1 MQEVKAI
8 ARFVR
13 VSPRK
18 ARLVVDLIR
27 HMSIADA
34 RVQLRYSKKQVS
46 EAVLKVLNSAV
57 ANAIHNNG
65 MKEESLKIA
74 AAYVDGGPIMY
85 RYRPRAHGRAFPIRK
100 RTSHITIVVAGEE
113 TNSAK
118 PGHATPGK
126 SAPNAEKKEE
136 VATEDKKAPAKKP
149 TAKPKTEN
157 PAKPGHATP
166 GKKSKKPV
174 AKKPAA
180 NPAKPDQAP
189 PGKPVAKKA
198 APKKPAAK
206 KPATDKSK
214 TTKAKS
220 SK

>member
-1 MQEVKAI
+1 MQEVKAT

-46 EAVLKVLNSAV
+46 EAVLKVLNSAI

-100 RTSHITIVVAGEE
+100 RTSHITIIVAGEE
-113 TNSAK
+113 TMK
-118 PGHATPGK
+118 PVK
-126 SAPNAEKKEE
+126 KAEKKDEVVTEE
-136 VATEDKKAPAKKP
+136 KKAP

-157 PAKPGHATP
+157 PAKPGQATP
-166 GKKSKKPV
+166 GK
-174 AKKPAA
+174 PA
-180 NPAKPDQAP
+180 
-189 PGKPVAKKA
+189 AKKA
-198 APKKPAAK
+198 APKKPVAK

>member
-126 SAPNAEKKEE
+126 
-136 VATEDKKAPAKKP
+136 
-149 TAKPKTEN
+149 
-157 PAKPGHATP
+157 
-166 GKKSKKPV
+166 KSKKPV